1 MTNNNKNVHLVPR
14 EPKKIDF
21 VIAEYK
27 GSVGFHSTTMKNKIY
42 GHKKNSTIYECAN
55 ALKED
60 FENVIVAV
68 PDPYNDAAGTIP
80 VRYYT
85 QKDAPYIRKIK
96 HILKQ
101 QYHTQDIPA
110 QHKEMTAEDF
120 FRMQG
125 VKCVGCQE

>member
-1 MTNNNKNVHLVPR
+1 MTKNKDTCLCEQ

-27 GSVGFHSTTMKNKIY
+27 GSVGFHSTTMKNKIS
-42 GHKKNSTIYECAN
+42 GHKNNSTIFECAN

-60 FENVIVAV
+60 FEDIIVAV
-68 PDPYNDAAGTIP
+68 PDPYNDVSGNIP

-101 QYHTQDIPA
+101 QYHTQDIPV
-110 QHKEMTAEDF
+110 QQQDMTAEDF